1 MKYKRIPYGISNYEK
16 LVEEGYYFVDKTA
29 YIEQLEELG
38 SPYLFFLRPRRF
50 GKSLLISILSHYYDI
65 NKKDQFDSLFK
76 DTYIGKNPTPLKN
89 SYPVLE
95 FDFSMVNTNGALE
108 EIEFSFVDHVRGQ
121 VENFLEMYRDLIEN
135 SEKILTDV
143 SNARSAG
150 DKLKNLVGGLA
161 LRKMKYYLLIDEYDN
176 FANTILIEHGE
187 DTYKKVTHSGGF
199 LRNFFT
205 IVKGG
210 TKSGAIDRLF
220 VTGVS
225 PLVLADVTSGF
236 NIGDNISTGIRFN
249 SMVGFTREETE
260 VIVDYY
266 IEKDLIKR
274 DDKKKTIGIMNEF
287 YNNYSFS
294 EKVSEKVY
302 NTDMILYYVN
312 KYIQEKKIPS
322 NLIDDNVRTD
332 YGRLKYLLVM
342 DNKLNGNFSILK
354 EILDKQSIEAD
365 LKSSFAIGEIIDRE
379 KFVSLLFYLGLITI
393 DKHLFDSTFLF
404 KPINRVIET
413 MFWGYMRKA
422 VDDVYDLKIDIY
434 ELKKLFNYMAFEG
447 KWEELFRYVIDKFY
461 EACSIRDFTF
471 HEEGMKL
478 FLLAYLN
485 LTPLYRVHSEPE
497 MNKGYA
503 DIWLEKNHFVTDLTK
518 FSYMIELKYIKADE
532 LKQDAAVVDTAFEKA
547 REKLEQYVKDKK
559 ISGSKDCALKKIIVV
574 MSSGKLERMECVN
587 EY

>member
-1 MKYKRIPYGISNYEK
+1 
-16 LVEEGYYFVDKTA
+16 TA
-29 YIEQLEELG
+29 YIEQLENLG
-38 SPYLFFLRPRRF
+38 SRYLFFLRPRRF

-65 NKKDQFDSLFK
+65 NKKDDFDNLFK

-89 SYPVLE
+89 SYPVIT
-95 FDFSMVNTNGALE
+95 FNFSLVSTNSTLE
-108 EIEFSFVDHVRGQ
+108 ETEYSFIEHIRIRLD
-121 VENFLEMYRDLIEN
+121 NFLRLYKDQIKDI
-135 SEKILTDV
+135 EKIQSDV
-143 SNARSAG
+143 DRARSAG
-150 DKLKNLVGGLA
+150 DKLKNFVEHLA
-161 LRKMKYYLLIDEYDN
+161 FQNFKYYLFIDEYDN
-176 FANTILIEHGE
+176 FANNILIEHGE

-205 IVKGG
+205 IIKGG
-210 TKSGAIDRLF
+210 TESRAIDRLF

-236 NIGDNISTGIRFN
+236 NIGDNISNSTLFD
-249 SMVGFTREETE
+249 SMVGFTGEETE
-260 VIVDYY
+260 TLIDYY
-266 IEKDLIKR
+266 IDRKLIEPGDR
-274 DDKKKTIGIMNEF
+274 KKTISIMNEF

-294 EKVSEKVY
+294 EKITEKLY
-302 NTDMILYYVN
+302 NTDMVLYYVN
-312 KYIQEKKIPS
+312 KYIQEKKIPP

-332 YGRLKYLLVM
+332 YGRLRYLLVM

-354 EILDKQSIEAD
+354 EILNKQSIVAD

-379 KFVSLLFYLGLITI
+379 KFISLLFYLGLITI
-393 DKHLFDSTFLF
+393 ERHVYDTKFSFRVV
-404 KPINRVIET
+404 NRVIQT
-413 MFWGYMRKA
+413 MFWDYMRRA
-422 VDDVYDLKIDIY
+422 VDDVYELKIDTY
-434 ELKKLFNYMAFEG
+434 ELGKLFDRMAFEG
-447 KWEELFRYVIDKFY
+447 EWEELFRYIIDKFY
-461 EACSIRDFTF
+461 EASSIRDFTF

-532 LKQDAAVVDTAFEKA
+532 LKQEGAVVNSAFEKA

-559 ISGSKDCALKKIIVV
+559 VRSTEDCVLKKIVVV
-574 MSSGKLERMECVN
+574 MSSGKLERMESL
-587 EY
+587 